1 MKKVFQLNQ
10 PVLRG
15 MRIGI
20 VSFGMFFF
28 GACTTNFSSESIDYK
43 SQGEKKT
50 PNLSIPPDL
59 TLPSAQKRY
68 SVADGAATLSQ
79 YGAANSKIKETP
91 TKNLV
96 TPEQAGIRI
105 MRDGNRRWLV
115 VQRSGDELYP
125 KVRSFWEDT
134 GFILI
139 TDSPNTGIMETDW
152 AENRAK
158 IPQDIIRR
166 TIGKVF
172 DSLYSTGERD
182 KFRTR
187 LEVNSKGET
196 EVYIT
201 HRGASEELT
210 GTDKSQT
217 VWANRPNDP
226 ELEAEFLAR
235 LMQRLGYTETAARA
249 SVGQKSTVAANAPS
263 RLKKDKQP
271 RLEFASNFDRAWRE
285 VGVGLD
291 RSNFTVEDRD
301 RSKGIYYV
309 RFVNT
314 NDLSPESKSFFSNL
328 FSKTSA
334 DDLKKAKRYRVH
346 VKDVEGNVTVTVQD
360 EKGANELGETAVQI
374 LTLLDQQVGR

>member
-1 MKKVFQLNQ
+1 V
-10 PVLRG
+10 V
-15 MRIGI
+15 
-20 VSFGMFFF
+20 
-28 GACTTNFSSESIDYK
+28 
-43 SQGEKKT
+43 
-50 PNLSIPPDL
+50 PD
-59 TLPSAQKRY
+59 
-68 SVADGAATLSQ
+68 GGATLSGYSTAVQ
-79 YGAANSKIKETP
+79 TKPTGKETVLP
-91 TKNLV
+91 AVSGMKI
-96 TPEQAGIRI
+96 E
-105 MRDGNRRWLV
+105 RDGNRRWLV
-115 VQRSGDELYP
+115 VSKPAKDLYP
-125 KVRSFWEDT
+125 SVREFWQET
-134 GFILI
+134 GFILL
-139 TDSPNTGIMETDW
+139 TDSPETGIMETDW

-196 EVYIT
+196 EIYIT

-217 VWANRPNDP
+217 IWANRPNDP

-374 LTLLDQQVGR
+374 LTLLDQQIGR

>member
-1 MKKVFQLNQ
+1 MRRISIKSSMLLMS
-10 PVLRG
+10 VLATG
-15 MRIGI
+15 LLT
-20 VSFGMFFF
+20 S
-28 GACTTNFSSESIDYK
+28 ACTSTFSGDTIDYK
-43 SQGEKKT
+43 SAGEKKG
-50 PNLSIPPDL
+50 PNLTFPPDM
-59 TLPSAQKRY
+59 TAMGGDKRY
-68 SVADGAATLSQ
+68 MVPDGGATLSS
-79 YGAANSKIKETP
+79 YSTAVKNKPTGKEAVLPAVSGIKIER
-91 TKNLV
+91 
-96 TPEQAGIRI
+96 E
-105 MRDGNRRWLV
+105 GNRRWLV
-115 VQRSGDELYP
+115 VSKPAKDLYP
-125 KVRSFWEDT
+125 SVREFWQET
-134 GFILI
+134 GFILL
-139 TDSPNTGIMETDW
+139 TDSPETGIMETDW

-172 DSLYSTGERD
+172 DALYSTGERD

-196 EVYIT
+196 EIYIT

-210 GTDKSQT
+210 GTDKSQVIWT
-217 VWANRPNDP
+217 NRPNDP

-235 LMQRLGYTETAARA
+235 LMQRLGYTEEAARA

-271 RLEFASNFDRAWRE
+271 RLEFAGNFDRAWRD

-301 RSKGIYYV
+301 RNKGLYYV

-314 NDLSPESKSFFSNL
+314 KDLSPESKGFFSGW
-328 FSKTSA
+328 FSKINA
-334 DDLKKAKRYRVH
+334 EELKKAKRYRVQ
-346 VKDVEGNVTVTVQD
+346 VKDVAGMVTVTVQD
-360 EKGANELGETAVQI
+360 EKGADELGETALQI

>member
-1 MKKVFQLNQ
+1 M
-10 PVLRG
+10 
-15 MRIGI
+15 
-20 VSFGMFFF
+20 
-28 GACTTNFSSESIDYK
+28 
-43 SQGEKKT
+43 
-50 PNLSIPPDL
+50 
-59 TLPSAQKRY
+59 PS
-68 SVADGAATLSQ
+68 T
-79 YGAANSKIKETP
+79 
-91 TKNLV
+91 
-96 TPEQAGIRI
+96 
-105 MRDGNRRWLV
+105 RWLV
-115 VQRSGDELYP
+115 VSKPANDLYP
-125 KVRSFWEDT
+125 SVREFWQES
-134 GFILI
+134 GFILL
-139 TDSPNTGIMETDW
+139 TDSPETGIMETDW

-172 DSLYSTGERD
+172 DALYSTGERD

-196 EVYIT
+196 EIYIT

-217 VWANRPNDP
+217 IWANRPNDP

-249 SVGQKSTVAANAPS
+249 SVGKKSTTAANAPS
-263 RLKKDKQP
+263 RLKKDNQP

-334 DDLKKAKRYRVH
+334 DDLKKAKRYRVQ
-346 VKDVEGNVTVTVQD
+346 VKDVAGNVTVTIQD

-374 LTLLDQQVGR
+374 LTLLDQQIGR